1 MRQAKRFQVCG
12 SIHNGA
18 FNWLLLGHSPC
29 SDGVS
34 ALGSP
39 FPHDVMVGALLCFK
53 FTARLVPFITY
64 LCTRLAFVSPYKG
77 GKTFKVSW
85 FYEANLK
92 SIVVRPSPPRQLD
105 DVFFHFSSLHVPS
118 LKINRVNS
126 RFHALS

>member
-18 FNWLLLGHSPC
+18 FNWLLLGLSPC
-29 SDGVS
+29 SDGFR
-34 ALGSP
+34 ANTQR
-39 FPHDVMVGALLCFK
+39 LLVRV
-53 FTARLVPFITY
+53 TSVIVRNAQHNLR
-64 LCTRLAFVSPYKG
+64 TRLTLVSPYKG

-92 SIVVRPSPPRQLD
+92 SIVVRPSPPRHAE

-118 LKINRVNS
+118 LKTNRVNS
-126 RFHALS
+126 RLPALS